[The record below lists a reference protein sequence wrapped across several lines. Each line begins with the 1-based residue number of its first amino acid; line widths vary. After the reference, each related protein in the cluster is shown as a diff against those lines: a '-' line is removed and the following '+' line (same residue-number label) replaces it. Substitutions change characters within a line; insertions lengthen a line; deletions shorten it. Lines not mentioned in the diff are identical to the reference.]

1 MEISLVHKNQLIL
14 GPMGFNIRMINSELE
29 DLELNEKITSQSY
42 GELPI
47 HFSDNLTH
55 LLPIEKNIPLYDSKY
70 HNIGN
75 FAWEIIEENN
85 IPVKVKYN
93 YIIENKTLGEVKELR
108 KGEIVPIRKEKENIS
123 IKVNIN
129 NKEIL
134 VSTSREER
142 LLLVSKLFVC
152 SDTCNYKFL
161 NTWEEITKENL
172 QYIIEEIDKIVQK
185 SYDWEVQKL
194 SEIDSCETIDQV
206 YEIEIK

>member
-1 MEISLVHKNQLIL
+1 MEISLIHKNQLIL

-29 DLELNEKITSQSY
+29 DLELNEKITSLSY

-75 FAWEIIEENN
+75 FTWEIIEEDN
-85 IPVKVKYN
+85 IPVKVKFN
-93 YIIENKTLGEVKELR
+93 YGIEDKTLGEVKELR
-108 KGEIVPIRKEKENIS
+108 KREIVPIRKEKENIL

-142 LLLVSKLFVC
+142 LILLSKLFVC

-172 QYIIEEIDKIVQK
+172 QYIIEEIDKIVQQ

-194 SEIDSCETIDQV
+194 LEIDSCETIDEV
-206 YEIEIK
+206 YEIKIN